1 MHPAYAGWY
10 CLFLG
15 YPLFHRKGVEA
26 AVSRIMDVT
35 SSQFNIEWL
44 AKYGTPVA
52 WTVLVA
58 FIGFWWDANNKRME
72 TEETVL
78 RDKFPEYESYSNR
91 VKRVI
96 PYLF

>member
-1 MHPAYAGWY
+1 
-10 CLFLG
+10 
-15 YPLFHRKGVEA
+15 
-26 AVSRIMDVT
+26 MDVT

-58 FIGFWWDANNKRME
+58 CIGFWWDANNKRME